1 MGSLKLVGKEWVVEA
16 DPHVTM
22 MLRRVFPR
30 VQKGQHGTIRLTS
43 TDEVCRN
50 LVWFLDRFALDLSEE
65 DRFLLRAKADAH
77 RSRERQVAT
86 LDEPAEP
93 EIDDGP
99 FVLCPQSVAD
109 LAEGSISARIVKFLR
124 DNPDR
129 AWSVRQV
136 ATGLLISDREAVS
149 FALTDLYHAR
159 FVERRRGRGCFQ
171 YRLVQS
177 GPVQEEATV

>member
-1 MGSLKLVGKEWVVEA
+1 MRTRKILVTEIQRTSGRIVALTNRIEEYEQ
-16 DPHVTM
+16 HLTE
-22 MLRRVFPR
+22 LRR
-30 VQKGQHGTIRLTS
+30 
-43 TDEVCRN
+43 
-50 LVWFLDRFALDLSEE
+50 
-65 DRFLLRAKADAH
+65 LL
-77 RSRERQVAT
+77 AT

-99 FVLCPQSVAD
+99 FALCPHSTSD
-109 LAEGSISARIVKFLR
+109 LAEGSIAAQIVKFLG

-159 FVERRRGRGCFQ
+159 LVERRRGRGCFQ
-171 YRLVQS
+171 YRLVRPE
-177 GPVQEEATV
+177 PVQEGATV